1 MKPQTTLPRHLYLV
15 RTPARTDLHKP
26 SPDTMGGK
34 GYNLQRMA
42 EVFDVENAT
51 IGTRLTRARQA
62 LRDRL
67 DTSDVEQ
74 MFTD

>member
-34 GYNLQRMA
+34 GFNLQRMA
-42 EVFDVENAT
+42 DAAM
-51 IGTRLTRARQA
+51 GDSA
-62 LRDRL
+62 LL
-67 DTSDVEQ
+67 CHG
-74 MFTD
+74 